1 MQNRYTPSQ
10 FLCSYLPETALYFF
24 IKFQCLDFNGWAF
37 HNSRN
42 VNPLG
47 FESLEDLR
55 PRIFAHYFVVIP
67 KHLKVSLQAVSGRAQ
82 YHTVFYQDFLLKEI
96 SSVIQDNVIRLI
108 VIEESANDAEVILNS
123 LRKARYPIRPK
134 HVEDEE
140 DLQEA
145 LSGQEWDLVIAV
157 PAVGEL
163 TATTVC
169 EMVKASNQDIP
180 IIILCQKFTAES
192 VGELMEAGVRHVIPN
207 GSDIALQHAVKKE
220 LSDLATRQN
229 LRHIE
234 QMYRQS
240 QQHNKMLLSTSRDA
254 ISYVHDGM
262 HIHANPAYMDM
273 FGYETMEELEGM
285 PVMDLVAPEDHVKFK
300 DFMRE
305 YMTDDN
311 EEDRDMEL
319 IGLRLQKN
327 KRHKFR
333 LKMEVS
339 QAIYENEKCIQIVIR
354 DQTDSKELEK
364 KLKEKYAK
372 LDQLTELYNRPHF
385 IQLVEKAIAKTMET
399 HIRSVVLY
407 VTLDNF
413 SAIRDRVGVG
423 NSDPVIKQTAKVLK
437 QYADEV
443 TLARFAEYTF
453 TFLLHDTDVAKAQT
467 FAEKIRKVVETCVTE
482 LEEQSVVTTCSI
494 GIAQVLASA
503 GTPQSVLNDAHTA
516 CKAAMK
522 EGGNHIEVYKATV
535 RSGSTGDAALQDV
548 AKMIETAI
556 EENRFHLVY
565 QPIVSLRGEEEE
577 IYEVFLRMV
586 DAEAKPVPPGTLFAA
601 AEKANLSIHL
611 DQWVLKESSRILKER
626 EKSKFNTHF
635 FIKLSD
641 QAVKDESLL
650 LYINKLL
657 KTAQL
662 SGDHLTI
669 EISEA
674 TAISQIKHAKVF
686 ATQLKRMGCRSAIE
700 HFGTG
705 LNSETLL
712 KHLPVDYVKIDSSYA
727 KGLSSSTEHQNAVNH
742 IVELAHR
749 YEKMTI
755 AEAVEDANSLAV
767 LFQCEV
773 DFAQGHYIQEP
784 IDSMDYDFSE

>member
-1 MQNRYTPSQ
+1 
-10 FLCSYLPETALYFF
+10 
-24 IKFQCLDFNGWAF
+24 
-37 HNSRN
+37 
-42 VNPLG
+42 
-47 FESLEDLR
+47 
-55 PRIFAHYFVVIP
+55 
-67 KHLKVSLQAVSGRAQ
+67 
-82 YHTVFYQDFLLKEI
+82 
-96 SSVIQDNVIRLI
+96 VIQDNIIRLI

-134 HVEDEE
+134 HVEDDE

-145 LSGQEWDLVIAV
+145 LSAQEWDLIISV
-157 PAVGEL
+157 PEVGEF
-163 TATTVC
+163 TAGAVC
-169 EMVKASNQDIP
+169 EMVKTSNQDIP
-180 IIILCQKFTAES
+180 IIVLCHKFSSECM
-192 VGELMEAGVRHVIPN
+192 GELMVAGVRHVIPA
-207 GSDIALQHAVKKE
+207 GCDLCLQHAVQKE
-220 LSDLATRQN
+220 LNDLTNRQN

-240 QQHNKMLLSTSRDA
+240 QQHNKILLSTSRDA

-262 HIHANPAYMDM
+262 HIHANPAYLEM
-273 FGYETMEELEGM
+273 FGYEDMEELEGM
-285 PVMDLVAPEDHVKFK
+285 PVMDLVAPEDHAKFK

-305 YMTDDN
+305 YMTDEN

-319 IGLRLQKN
+319 VGLRIQKN
-327 KRHKFR
+327 KRNKFR

-399 HIRSVVLY
+399 HVRSVVLY
-407 VTLDNF
+407 VALDNF

-423 NSDPVIKQTAKVLK
+423 NSDPIIKHTAKALK
-437 QYADEV
+437 EKSGEA
-443 TLARFAEYTF
+443 TLARFGDYIF
-453 TFLLHDTDVAKAQT
+453 TFLLHDTDVAKAQA
-467 FAEKIRKVVETCVTE
+467 FAENVRKIVETCVTE

-503 GTPQSVLNDAHTA
+503 GTPQSVLNDAHAA
-516 CKAAMK
+516 CKIALK
-522 EGGNHIEVYKATV
+522 DGGNRTEIYKATV
-535 RSGSTGDAALQDV
+535 KSGTGDAALQDV

-556 EENRFHLVY
+556 EEKRLHLAY

-586 DAEAKPVPPGTLFAA
+586 DPDGKAVPPGTLFAA
-601 AEKANLSIHL
+601 AEKSNLSIHL
-611 DQWVLKESSRILKER
+611 DKWVLKESARILKQR
-626 EKSKFNTHF
+626 ENAKFNTHF

-641 QAVKDESLL
+641 QAVKDENLL
-650 LYINKLL
+650 LFINKLL
-657 KTAQL
+657 KAAQI
-662 SGDHLTI
+662 SGEHLTI

-674 TAISQIKHAKVF
+674 TAISQIKHAKAF
-686 ATQLKRMGCRSAIE
+686 ATHLKRMGCHSAIE

-727 KGLSSSTEHQNAVNH
+727 KGLSTNTEHQNAVNQ
-742 IVELAHR
+742 IVEVAHR

-784 IDSMDYDFSE
+784 TNNMDYDFTE

>member
-1 MQNRYTPSQ
+1 M
-10 FLCSYLPETALYFF
+10 
-24 IKFQCLDFNGWAF
+24 
-37 HNSRN
+37 
-42 VNPLG
+42 
-47 FESLEDLR
+47 
-55 PRIFAHYFVVIP
+55 
-67 KHLKVSLQAVSGRAQ
+67 
-82 YHTVFYQDFLLKEI
+82 
-96 SSVIQDNVIRLI
+96 IQDNIIRLI
-108 VIEESANDAEVILNS
+108 VIEESANEAEVILNS

-134 HVEDEE
+134 HVEDDE

-145 LSGQEWDLVIAV
+145 LSAQEWDLIISV
-157 PAVGEL
+157 PEVGEFN
-163 TATTVC
+163 ATNVC

-180 IIILCQKFTAES
+180 IIVLCHKLTAECM
-192 VGELMEAGVRHVIPN
+192 GELMEAGVRYVIPGGN
-207 GSDIALQHAVKKE
+207 DLCLQHAVRKE
-220 LSDLATRQN
+220 LGDLASRQN

-254 ISYVHDGM
+254 ISYVHEGM
-262 HIHANPAYMDM
+262 HIHANPAYLEM
-273 FGYETMEELEGM
+273 FGYGDMEELEGM
-285 PVMDLVAPEDHVKFK
+285 PVMDLVAPEDHAKFK

-311 EEDRDMEL
+311 EEDRDMQL
-319 IGLRLQKN
+319 MGLRLQKN

-339 QAIYENEKCIQIVIR
+339 QAIYDNEKCIQIIIR

-372 LDQLTELYNRPHF
+372 LDQLTELHNRPHF
-385 IQLVEKAIAKTMET
+385 IQLVEKAIAKTMDT
-399 HIRSVVLY
+399 HVRSVVLY
-407 VTLDNF
+407 VALDNF
-413 SAIRDRVGVG
+413 SDIRDRVGVG
-423 NSDPVIKQTAKVLK
+423 NSDPVIKNTAKALK
-437 QYADEV
+437 EEAGDV
-443 TLARFAEYTF
+443 TLARFGEYIF
-453 TFLLHDTDVAKAQT
+453 TFLLHDSDVAKAQA
-467 FAEKIRKVVETCVTE
+467 FGEKVRKIVETCVTE
-482 LEEQSVVTTCSI
+482 LDEQSVVTTCSI

-503 GTPQSVLNDAHTA
+503 GTPQSVLNDAHMA

-522 EGGNHIEVYKATV
+522 AGGNRIEVYKATV
-535 RSGSTGDAALQDV
+535 KSGSSGDAALHDV

-556 EENRFHLVY
+556 EEKRFHLVY

-586 DAEAKPVPPGTLFAA
+586 DTEGKPIPPGTLFAA

-611 DQWVLKESSRILKER
+611 DKWVLKESARILKQR
-626 EKSKFNTHF
+626 ETDQFNTHF

-650 LYINKLL
+650 LYVNKLL
-657 KTAQL
+657 KASQV
-662 SGDHLTI
+662 SGDHFTI

-686 ATQLKRMGCRSAIE
+686 ATQLNRMGCRSAIE

-727 KGLSSSTEHQNAVNH
+727 KGLSSNTEHQNAVNQ